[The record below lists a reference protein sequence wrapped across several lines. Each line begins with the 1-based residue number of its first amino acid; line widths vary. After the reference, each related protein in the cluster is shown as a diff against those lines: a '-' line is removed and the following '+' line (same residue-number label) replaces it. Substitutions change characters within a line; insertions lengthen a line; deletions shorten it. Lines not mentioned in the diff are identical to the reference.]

1 MKNAFLSLAF
11 IILIALQA
19 NAQENK
25 EFSNKIADYS
35 ALINKGEVNLSWGI
49 INPVNVYKFR
59 IEVKKAGTESYNFL
73 TEVLFTN
80 FRKKENSDSLTVFY
94 YTFVNNP
101 EENGVYYYK
110 ISTFESGNRVLSSEE
125 IKVGIT
131 EVPEFKLNQN
141 NPNPF
146 NPSTVISFKILVP
159 TNVKLSVYSLTGQ
172 YVDVLLDE
180 FKNPGTYSVEFNTSM
195 YHELSS
201 GIYFYKLET
210 NYTSDIKKMIFT
222 K

>member
-1 MKNAFLSLAF
+1 MKNAFLTLVF
-11 IILIALQA
+11 ISLIAIQT
-19 NAQENK
+19 NAQESK
-25 EFSNKIADYS
+25 EFSNKIANYS
-35 ALINKGEVNLSWGI
+35 ALINKGEVNLNWGI

-59 IEVKKAGTESYNFL
+59 IEVKKAGTENYNFL
-73 TEVLFTN
+73 SDVLFSN
-80 FRKKENSDSLTVFY
+80 FRKKENSDSLTAFY
-94 YTFVNNP
+94 YTFANSP

-146 NPSTVISFKILVP
+146 NPSTIISYKLLVP
-159 TNVKLSVYSLTGQ
+159 ANVKLSIYSLTGQ
-172 YVDVLLDE
+172 YVDILLDE
-180 FKNPGTYSVEFNTSM
+180 FQNPGTYSIEFNTSM
-195 YHELSS
+195 YPDLSS